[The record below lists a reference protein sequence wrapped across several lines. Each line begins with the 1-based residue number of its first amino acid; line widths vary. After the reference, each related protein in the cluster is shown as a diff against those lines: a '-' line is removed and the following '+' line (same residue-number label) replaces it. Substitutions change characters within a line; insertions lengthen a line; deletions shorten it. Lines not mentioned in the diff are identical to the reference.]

1 MALEAEYDA
10 LTDGLLDAELR
21 ASLCKDLGV
30 YDGSESDI
38 ESFLSPNCWLDNTT
52 AATIQ
57 PSMTRSTPP
66 RPP

>member
-38 ESFLSPNCWLDNTT
+38 EKSGGSQL
-52 AATIQ
+52 
-57 PSMTRSTPP
+57 
-66 RPP
+66 